1 MFVREDKMFGYVK
14 NRVGFSLV
22 EVMISLIILVL
33 VFMGLMQS
41 ALLGIDS
48 NMRNILRDEAI
59 SIASE
64 RIEEAR
70 SMPFDLVVSD
80 TAPGD
85 NLMLTACANPP
96 VSDGGPY
103 EVEIQRNFRN
113 IQNFPFGTRMTV
125 TDLDG
130 PPVETKQIQIL
141 VRWEY
146 RNECYTHSIMSLR
159 RR

>member
-1 MFVREDKMFGYVK
+1 MFRYVK
-14 NRVGFSLV
+14 NKDGFSLV
-22 EVMISLIILVL
+22 EVMISLIVLLL

-59 SIASE
+59 KIAAE
-64 RIEEAR
+64 RMEETR
-70 SMPFDLVVSD
+70 NMPFDSIVSD
-80 TAPGD
+80 PAPGD
-85 NLMLTACANPP
+85 NLMLPACANPP

-103 EVEIQRNFRN
+103 EVGIQRNFRN
-113 IQNFPFGTRMTV
+113 IIGFDYGTRMTV
-125 TDLDG
+125 TNLALAA
-130 PPVETKQIQIL
+130 PVQTKQIQIL

-146 RNECYTHSIMSLR
+146 RGECYTHSIMSLR

>member
-1 MFVREDKMFGYVK
+1 MFRYVK
-14 NRVGFSLV
+14 NKDGFSLV
-22 EVMISLIILVL
+22 EVMISLIILLL

-41 ALLGIDS
+41 ALLGVDS

-59 SIASE
+59 RVAAE
-64 RIEEAR
+64 RMEETR
-70 SMPFDLVVSD
+70 SMPFNQVVSD

-85 NLMLTACANPP
+85 NLMLPACANPP

-103 EVEIQRNFRN
+103 EVEIQRDFRN

-125 TDLDG
+125 TNLDTG
-130 PPVETKQIQIL
+130 PNTKQIQIT

-146 RNECYTHSIMSLR
+146 RNDCFTHSIMSLR
-159 RR
+159 RS